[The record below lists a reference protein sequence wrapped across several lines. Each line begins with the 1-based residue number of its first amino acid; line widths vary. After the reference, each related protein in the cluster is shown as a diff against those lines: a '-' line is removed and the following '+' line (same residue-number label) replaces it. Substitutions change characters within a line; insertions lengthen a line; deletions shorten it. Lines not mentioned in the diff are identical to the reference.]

1 MRERR
6 NQQPGVEG
14 PPAGRGAEVPEIDLA
29 GAGRPLELGV
39 PPSARRRPGEPELAD
54 EPLRGGPRAGV
65 LASIYFSPVSLNRRA
80 VRAKAVSPVALT
92 YFHRFRSR
100 LDGAVPRQVLQPVG
114 PAGYLDQVAVVAHP
128 VRDRARRHV
137 VPEHPAPAA
146 DPHVGGD
153 DRRALLV
160 ARRYQLEQQVRAR
173 AADVEVA
180 ELVDDQQPRV
190 GVVLEPL
197 LEDTARR
204 GVLQVLDEPGAV
216 HEPDLA
222 PRPDC
227 LDAQRDGEVR
237 LAHAG
242 APHEQDV
249 LGPLDVDFAAM
260 EAAAAD
266 APENASAV
274 IAVKRMRD
282 FEHYGTVDVDAGGAL
297 TAFHEKCPCEEGLI
311 NAGVYLLR
319 VDALDGMPEKF
330 SLESDY
336 FECVVGDGALR
347 AVECADDFIDIGVP
361 GDYELAQTMLA
372 PLARSWRLAMF
383 DRDGTINV
391 DTGHLHEPEKLELIP
406 STVDIMRGYSEDP
419 DFKVVVV
426 TNQAGIAK
434 GLYTEADMRR
444 LHRFMEDELER
455 LGVHVDAWYFCPHHP
470 DYTGPCDCRKPAPGM
485 LLAAMRDFDAKS
497 SGCVMYGD
505 MPTDETAARTAGI
518 NFIHV

>member
-1 MRERR
+1 MRPYREAI
-6 NQQPGVEG
+6 V
-14 PPAGRGAEVPEIDLA
+14 LA
-29 GAGRPLELGV
+29 GGFGTRLAHVAPDVCKPMAPVAGRPFLRFIMDQLAASGFDRVVVADGYRREQIEDFFG
-39 PPSARRRPGEPELAD
+39 SAYRGMAVEYSPED
-54 EPLRGGPRAGV
+54 TPLFTG
-65 LASIYFSPVSLNRRA
+65 
-80 VRAKAVSPVALT
+80 
-92 YFHRFRSR
+92 
-100 LDGAVPRQVLQPVG
+100 GAVK
-114 PAGYLDQVAVVAHP
+114 
-128 VRDRARRHV
+128 
-137 VPEHPAPAA
+137 
-146 DPHVGGD
+146 
-153 DRRALLV
+153 RALYRCESDWV
-160 ARRYQLEQQVRAR
+160 F
-173 AADVEVA
+173 
-180 ELVDDQQPRV
+180 
-190 GVVLEPL
+190 VLNG
-197 LEDTARR
+197 DTW
-204 GVLQVLDEPGAV
+204 
-216 HEPDLA
+216 
-222 PRPDC
+222 
-227 LDAQRDGEVR
+227 
-237 LAHAG
+237 
-242 APHEQDV
+242 
-249 LGPLDVDFAAM
+249 LDVDFAAM

-282 FEHYGTVDVDAGGAL
+282 FERYGTVDVDAGGAL

-497 SGCVMYGD
+497 SGRVMYGD